1 MSTIEWV
8 VFILAIKSIIDSI
21 MIMKISDRLIDLQE
35 NAILMGKILINIWK
49 DKDKDEE

>member
-21 MIMKISDRLIDLQE
+21 MISKIFDRLIELQE
-35 NAILMGKILINIWK
+35 QMILMGKILIAVC
-49 DKDKDEE
+49 KDESEE